1 MNNEQLFALTSPPSA
16 EFVTA
21 HELLRICN
29 NHAKQN
35 GYAVTTKN
43 SKIEKKS
50 QSNVILEESTKKVE
64 NINSQKNED
73 KHHPGSTVVNL
84 FQKPVLEEPA
94 MEGTCDADP
103 VSLNNSSVEK
113 EEL

>member
-1 MNNEQLFALTSPPSA
+1 M
-16 EFVTA
+16 
-21 HELLRICN
+21 
-29 NHAKQN
+29 
-35 GYAVTTKN
+35 
-43 SKIEKKS
+43 
-50 QSNVILEESTKKVE
+50 ILKESTKKVE

-94 MEGTCDADP
+94 MEGTSDADP
-103 VSLNNSSVEK
+103 VSLNISCTRR

>member
-1 MNNEQLFALTSPPSA
+1 
-16 EFVTA
+16 
-21 HELLRICN
+21 
-29 NHAKQN
+29 
-35 GYAVTTKN
+35 
-43 SKIEKKS
+43 
-50 QSNVILEESTKKVE
+50 VILEESTKKVE